1 MRRFVE
7 SLWNRAKPTA
17 NYDVADRLVVTGVEV
32 DFAAV
37 SGDGDSDLNESVLGE
52 YRLARLVT
60 GDPFTLT
67 CVRTVHGL
75 GLDDLESVHR
85 YRAELAR
92 LSGAER
98 GVILLAE
105 GHHYQ
110 AEVKPPLSA

>member
-1 MRRFVE
+1 MRRFLE

-37 SGDGDSDLNESVLGE
+37 SGGGDSDLNESVLGE

-60 GDPFTLT
+60 GDPFTMT

-75 GLDDLESVHR
+75 GLDDLESVHH
-85 YRAELAR
+85 YRAELGR

-98 GVILLAE
+98 GQILLAE
-105 GHHYQ
+105 GQFYEERVGQ
-110 AEVKPPLSA
+110 PT